1 MTAEIYPMPLFPLLT
16 VNDLAVSAHFYQDAL
31 GFADIFSMP
40 GLAHLRWVKYAD
52 LLLATPRDGRPLTAP
67 RGAGVALSFNLFDRF
82 CGDLHVLAAHAR
94 QHGAAVTGPIDQPW
108 NVRELTVL
116 DPDGYRLIFTTPIDL
131 TAKFEDVIERAR
143 RGE

>member
-16 VNDLAVSAHFYQDAL
+16 VTDLAVSARFYQEAL

-52 LLLATPRDGRPLTAP
+52 VLLVAPRAGLPLPTP
-67 RGAGVALSFNLFDRF
+67 RGAGVALNFNLFDRF
-82 CGDLHVLAAHAR
+82 GGDLGALAAHAR
-94 QHGAAVTGPIDQPW
+94 QHGAAVTGPIVQPW

-116 DPDGYRLIFTTPIDL
+116 DPDGYRLVFTTPIDR
-131 TAKFEDVIERAR
+131 TAKFEDVIERTKTS
-143 RGE
+143 E

>member
-16 VNDLAVSAHFYQDAL
+16 VNDLAVSTRFYQVAL
-31 GFADIFSMP
+31 GFTDIFSMP

-52 LLLATPRDGRPLTAP
+52 LLLAAPRDGRPLPAP

-82 CGDLHVLAAHAR
+82 GGDLHALAAHAR

-116 DPDGYRLIFTTPIDL
+116 DPDGYRLLFTTPIDL
-131 TAKFEDVIERAR
+131 TAKFEDVIERTKASV
-143 RGE
+143 